1 MELFKKLTCIFLCLC
16 AVCTFVSCNSGNE
29 GANSDDVSNESTV
42 QTNVSDM
49 ISNDDEAQTTVIP
62 SPDDTTTPTTDAPI
76 SVTAYYDDYLTHVSD
91 ISASSESAEI
101 KSGDALELIEVGGIK
116 YFHAKQIG
124 TSQITDGQNTV
135 EITVL
140 KAKINIIV
148 VMGQSNSGNHF
159 DNATSDISCPLGTA
173 YWWGNG
179 KGLGASEPVDFT
191 HATKGFHSPLLAELY
206 AQSVKHGEPVK
217 NVLVWHEGGS
227 QNGNGT
233 SKNGSS
239 IYGWATDANNA
250 SGTDFTVK
258 MVNKCL
264 SYYEGLNDKFEIVSK
279 GVYWLQG
286 EGDGVRGIDPKEY
299 IGCFMAIW
307 NKLKTEAGLE
317 YMAIMRVR
325 QGGDNN
331 TNNNDIHYSTTVSS
345 QFALANN
352 NPDIFIATTLTEN
365 FTGTPT
371 TKVSVDIQN
380 YITLM
385 DAYSSSA
392 SHSDKYKN
400 TATYKDGVLT
410 MPMSTLF
417 GSNNK
422 NHYGKFGYALIA
434 ADAAY
439 NMYNALNKN
448 SFAITQ
454 ANSSGKPDKNNQT
467 VSEAGST
474 LTLDITDMSN
484 DLAFRAT
491 PGSTTGTLSIKITS
505 AGNDITNADGVINA
519 SGANYGC
526 VNVKTLKKYDDVK
539 IAVTYTTKSNSGT
552 VTYDIIDNSI
562 DLPENTPAE
571 YTWDFNEDL
580 FARDKDGNKVN
591 AFNSTALQGSYSIEN
606 GILKCSKAQL
616 ELMKTIEF
624 KSDANWSIEIK
635 FGDTTGSSGFIIAT
649 HKDNVKGNKALSN
662 RGGKLNIS
670 DYDNKGY
677 QSNAGYYN
685 YYSSAGTIT
694 TGCVLKLVNT
704 YNPTT
709 GTSVMSL
716 YKDGVLVIENMQY
729 TTGDFNGGG
738 SLDMSPYTV
747 DANFAFAYLG
757 CSNSSGSFLLTT
769 QIDYIKINT
778 GAK

>member
-1 MELFKKLTCIFLCLC
+1 MKLFKRFICILLCLF
-16 AVCTFVSCNSGNE
+16 ALWTFVSCSTENE
-29 GANSDDVSNESTV
+29 GQNPTDSTTNIPESNASSDNTDDQTATIPSLESTPIQV
-42 QTNVSDM
+42 DNTP
-49 ISNDDEAQTTVIP
+49 IP
-62 SPDDTTTPTTDAPI
+62 F
-76 SVTAYYDDYLTHVSD
+76 TAYYDDYLTDISG
-91 ISASSESAEI
+91 ISASSESAIIE
-101 KSGDALELIEVGGIK
+101 SGDVLELIEINGIK
-116 YFHAKQIG
+116 YFHAKQPG
-124 TSQITDGQNTV
+124 VTQITDGQTTV
-135 EITVL
+135 ALTVC

-179 KGLGASEPVDFT
+179 KGLGASEPVNFT
-191 HATKGFHSPLLAELY
+191 HSTKGFHSPLLAELY
-206 AQSVKHGEPVK
+206 AQSVKNGEPVK

-227 QNGNGT
+227 QSGNGT

-264 SYYEGLNDKFEIVSK
+264 SYYEDHSNKFEIVSK

-286 EGDGVRGIDPKEY
+286 EGDGVRGIDPVEY
-299 IGCFMAIW
+299 TGCFMAVW
-307 NKLKTEAGLE
+307 NKLKAEAGLE

-331 TNNNDIHYSTTVSS
+331 NDIYYSTTVAA

-365 FTGTPT
+365 FTGTPS
-371 TKVSVDIQN
+371 TKISVNIQN

-385 DAYSSSA
+385 DRYSTSA
-392 SHSDKYKN
+392 SHGDKYKN

-448 SFAITQ
+448 SFTITQ

-467 VSEAGST
+467 ISEAGT
-474 LTLDITDMSN
+474 ILTLDITDMYD

-491 PGSTTGTLSIKITS
+491 PGSAAGTLAIKITS
-505 AGNDITNADGVINA
+505 SDKDITQDVDLINT
-519 SGANYGC
+519 SGSNYSC
-526 VNVKTLKKYDDVK
+526 INIKKLKKYNDVK
-539 IAVTYTTKSNSGT
+539 ITATYSTSENTGT

-591 AFNSTALQGSYSIEN
+591 AFVSTALQGSYSIEN
-606 GILKCSKAQL
+606 GILKCSKVQL
-616 ELMKTIEF
+616 ELMKPIEF
-624 KSDANWSIEIK
+624 KSNTNWSIEIK

-649 HKDNVKGNKALSN
+649 HKDNVIGNKALSN

-670 DYDNKGY
+670 DYSNKGY
-677 QSNAGYYN
+677 NSSAGYYN

-694 TGCVLKLVNT
+694 SGCVLKLVNT
-704 YNPTT
+704 YNSTS

-716 YKDGVLVIENMQY
+716 YKDGILVVENMQY
-729 TTGDFNGGG
+729 TIGDFNGGG
-738 SLDMSPYTV
+738 SLDMSPYSV
-747 DANFAFAYLG
+747 DANFAFSYLG
-757 CSNSSGSFLLTT
+757 CNNSSGSFLLTNH
-769 QIDYIKINT
+769 IDYIKINT
-778 GAK
+778 GEK

>member
-1 MELFKKLTCIFLCLC
+1 MKLFKRLICILLCLC
-16 AVCTFVSCNSGNE
+16 TIFAVVSCSVDNNE
-29 GANSDDVSNESTV
+29 VAGDT
-42 QTNVSDM
+42 
-49 ISNDDEAQTTVIP
+49 SNDSATQTTVPDDTSSSSQAQTTTVP
-62 SPDDTTTPTTDAPI
+62 TEETTELPVDTPKSI
-76 SVTAYYDDYLTHVSD
+76 EAYYDDYLTDISG
-91 ISASSESAEI
+91 ISASVEGAAVT
-101 KSGDALELIEVGGIK
+101 SGDALELIEVGGIK
-116 YFHAKQIG
+116 YFHAKQLG
-124 TSQITDGQNTV
+124 TSQVTDGTITAEV
-135 EITVL
+135 TVL

-148 VMGQSNSGNHF
+148 IMGQSNSGNHF
-159 DNATSDISCPLGTA
+159 DNATSDIKCPLGTA

-179 KGLGASEPVDFT
+179 LGVGAKEPVNFA

-206 AQSVKHGEPVK
+206 AQSVKNGEPVK

-227 QNGNGT
+227 QTGNGT

-239 IYGWATDANNA
+239 IYGWAANANDT

-258 MVNKCL
+258 MVNNCL
-264 SYYEGLNDKFEIVSK
+264 SYYEGLSDKFEIVSK

-286 EGDGVRGIDPKEY
+286 EGDGVRGIDPTEY
-299 IGCFMAIW
+299 IGCFMAMW
-307 NKLKTEAGLE
+307 NKLKAEAGLE

-371 TKVSVDIQN
+371 TKISVDIRN

-385 DAYSSSA
+385 DAYSTSA
-392 SHSDKYKN
+392 SHSDKYNN

-439 NMYNALNKN
+439 NMYNALNKTD
-448 SFAITQ
+448 FAITQ

-467 VSEAGST
+467 VSDAGAT
-474 LTLDITDMSN
+474 LSLDITDMNS

-491 PGSTTGTLSIKITS
+491 PGSTAGTLRIKITS
-505 AGNDITNADGVINA
+505 AGKDITQDAGVINA
-519 SGANYGC
+519 ADANYGC
-526 VNVKTLKKYDDVK
+526 VNVKALKKYDDVK
-539 IAVTYTTKSNSGT
+539 ITVTYTAKANSGT

-571 YTWDFNEDL
+571 YIWDFNEDL

-591 AFNSTALQGSYSIEN
+591 AFNSNAIQGSYSIEN
-606 GILKCSKAQL
+606 GILKCSKLQL
-616 ELMKTIEF
+616 EILKAIEF
-624 KSDANWSIEIK
+624 KSNANWSIEIK

-670 DYDNKGY
+670 DYNNKGY
-677 QSNAGYYN
+677 SSGAGYYN

-694 TGCVLKLVNT
+694 SGCVLKLVNT
-704 YNPTT
+704 YNYAT

-716 YKDGVLVIENMQY
+716 YKDGVLVVENMQN
-729 TTGDFNGGG
+729 TTGDFNGGS
-738 SLDMSPYTV
+738 SLDMSPYAV

-757 CSNSSGSFLLTT
+757 CSNSSGSFLLTN

-778 GAK
+778 GEK

>member
-1 MELFKKLTCIFLCLC
+1 MKSFNRLTCILLCLC
-16 AVCTFVSCNSGNE
+16 AVLTFVSCDSGNE
-29 GANSDDVSNESTV
+29 GDPNESSTDPTV
-42 QTNVSDM
+42 QTTVPDETSNNSENQTTPVSDETTAQ
-49 ISNDDEAQTTVIP
+49 IS
-62 SPDDTTTPTTDAPI
+62 DTPLPF
-76 SVTAYYDDYLTHVSD
+76 TAYYDDYLTHVSGV
-91 ISASSESAEI
+91 SASAESAAI

-116 YFHAKQIG
+116 YFHAKQPG
-124 TSQITDGQNTV
+124 TAQITDGNT
-135 EITVL
+135 TVDVTVQ

-179 KGLGASEPVDFT
+179 KGLAATEPVDFT

-206 AQSVKHGEPVK
+206 AQSVKNGEPVK
-217 NVLVWHEGGS
+217 NVLVWHEGGNQS
-227 QNGNGT
+227 GNGT

-239 IYGWATDANNA
+239 IYGWAANANNA
-250 SGTDFTVK
+250 SGTEFTVK

-264 SYYEGLNDKFEIVSK
+264 DYYKALSDRFEIISK

-286 EGDGVRGIDPKEY
+286 EGDGVRGIDPVEY
-299 IGCFMAIW
+299 TGCFMAMW
-307 NKLKTEAGLE
+307 NKLKAEAGLE
-317 YMAIMRVR
+317 YVAIMRVR

-331 TNNNDIHYSTTVSS
+331 TNNNDIHYSTTVAA

-352 NPDIFIATTLTEN
+352 NPDIFMATTLTEK
-365 FTGTPT
+365 FTGSPT
-371 TKVSVDIQN
+371 TKVSVNIQN

-385 DAYSSSA
+385 DAYSAGA

-448 SFAITQ
+448 SFTITQ
-454 ANSSGKPDKNNQT
+454 ANSSGKPDKSNQT
-467 VSEAGST
+467 VSEAGAA
-474 LTLDITDMSN
+474 LTMDITDMYN
-484 DLAFRAT
+484 DLSFRAT
-491 PGSTTGTLSIKITS
+491 PGSPAGTLAIKVTS
-505 AGNDITNADGVINA
+505 AGKDVTQEVGVINA

-526 VNVKTLKKYDDVK
+526 VNIKMLKKYDDVK
-539 IAVTYTTKSNSGT
+539 ITATYTTKANSGT
-552 VTYDIIDNSI
+552 VTYNIIDNSI

-580 FARDKDGNKVN
+580 FARDKEGNKVN
-591 AFNSTALQGSYSIEN
+591 AFNPNALQGSYSIEN
-606 GILKCSKAQL
+606 GVLKCTKAQL
-616 ELMKTIEF
+616 EILKAVEF
-624 KSDANWSIEIK
+624 KSNENWSIEIK
-635 FGDTTGSSGFIIAT
+635 FGDTAGSSGFIIAT

-662 RGGKLNIS
+662 RGGRLNIS
-670 DYDNKGY
+670 DYDIKGY
-677 QSNAGYYN
+677 KTSAGYYN

-694 TGCVLKLVNT
+694 SGCVLKLVNT

-716 YKDGVLVIENMQY
+716 YKDGVLVSENMQL

-738 SLDMSPYTV
+738 SLDMSPYPV
-747 DANFAFAYLG
+747 DADFAFAYLG
-757 CSNSSGSFLLTT
+757 CNNSSGSFLLTN

-778 GAK
+778 GEK

>member
-1 MELFKKLTCIFLCLC
+1 MRTFKQLTCIFLCLC
-16 AVCTFVSCNSGNE
+16 AVLAFASC
-29 GANSDDVSNESTV
+29 AADTPAPDDTSAEST
-42 QTNVSDM
+42 T
-49 ISNDDEAQTTVIP
+49 
-62 SPDDTTTPTTDAPI
+62 DTTTPSVTSDDPADQATPAPSNEDTTAQIADTPI
-76 SVTAYYDDYLTHVSD
+76 PFTAYYDDYLTHVSGL
-91 ISASSESAEI
+91 SASSESAAI

-116 YFHAKQIG
+116 YFHAKQTG
-124 TSQITDGQNTV
+124 TAQITDGKTTV
-135 EITVL
+135 DVTVQ

-179 KGLGASEPVDFT
+179 RGLGASAPANFT
-191 HATKGFHSPLLAELY
+191 RPTKGFHSPLLAELY
-206 AQSVKHGEPVK
+206 AQSVKNGEPVK
-217 NVLVWHEGGS
+217 NVLVWHEGGN

-258 MVNKCL
+258 MVNKCVA
-264 SYYEGLNDKFEIVSK
+264 YYEGLADKFEIVSK

-286 EGDGVRGIDPKEY
+286 EGDGVRGIDPVEY
-299 IGCFMAIW
+299 TGCFMAMW
-307 NKLKTEAGLE
+307 NKLKAEAGLE

-331 TNNNDIHYSTTVSS
+331 TQNNDIHYSTTVAS

-365 FTGTPT
+365 FTGAPT
-371 TKVSVDIQN
+371 SKVSVDIQN

-385 DAYSSSA
+385 EAYSTSA
-392 SHSDKYKN
+392 SYSDKYNN
-400 TATYKDGVLT
+400 TATYKNGVLT

-439 NMYNALNKN
+439 NMYNALGKN

-467 VSEAGST
+467 VSESGAT
-474 LTLDITDMSN
+474 LTLDITDMYD

-491 PGSTTGTLSIKITS
+491 PGSTAGTLAIKVTS
-505 AGNDITNADGVINA
+505 AGNDITQQAGVINA

-526 VNVKTLKKYDDVK
+526 INIKALKKYDNAK
-539 IAVTYTTKSNSGT
+539 ITVTYTTKTDTGT

-571 YTWDFNEDL
+571 YIWDFNEDL

-591 AFNSTALQGSYSIEN
+591 ALNSNALQGSYRIED

-616 ELMKTIEF
+616 EILKAIEF
-624 KSDANWSIEIK
+624 KSNANWSIEIK
-635 FGDTTGSSGFIIAT
+635 FGDITGSSGFIIAT
-649 HKDNVKGNKALSN
+649 QKNNVKGNKALSS

-670 DYDNKGY
+670 DYDVKGY
-677 QSNAGYYN
+677 KTSAGYYN

-694 TGCVLKLVNT
+694 SGSVLKLTNT
-704 YNPTT
+704 YDPTT
-709 GTSVMSL
+709 GKSVMSL
-716 YKDGVLVIENMQY
+716 YKDGVLVQENMQL

-738 SLDMSPYTV
+738 SIDMSPYPV
-747 DANFAFAYLG
+747 DASFSFAYLG
-757 CSNSSGSFLLTT
+757 CNNSSGSFLLTN